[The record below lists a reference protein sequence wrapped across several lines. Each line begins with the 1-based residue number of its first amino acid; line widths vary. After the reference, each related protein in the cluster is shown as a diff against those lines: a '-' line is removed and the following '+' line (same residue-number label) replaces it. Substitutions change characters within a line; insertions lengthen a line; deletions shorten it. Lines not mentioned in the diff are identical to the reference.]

1 MVLDSCI
8 APASALP
15 RSEWVTKACRQ
26 PQRTFRPHSRSV
38 SGRTCLVKDI
48 KVEVGQIFSI
58 EESELTSA
66 ACSTQSKAK

>member
-1 MVLDSCI
+1 MRIDSGERT
-8 APASALP
+8 ATAGMGHEGMPAAA
-15 RSEWVTKACRQ
+15 VTS
-26 PQRTFRPHSRSV
+26 RPHSRSV
-38 SGRTCLVKDI
+38 SGRTCLVNEI